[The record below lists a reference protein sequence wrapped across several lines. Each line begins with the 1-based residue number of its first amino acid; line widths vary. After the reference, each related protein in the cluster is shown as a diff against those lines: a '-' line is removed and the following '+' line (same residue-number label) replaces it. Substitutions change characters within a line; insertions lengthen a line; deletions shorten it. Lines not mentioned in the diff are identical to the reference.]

1 LSRDCQRKPRSC
13 HKAKTGQR
21 KNWERNPEQLK
32 AIDRNMA
39 TQHRVA
45 ALKNPEH
52 PQIDVP
58 KDLGTR
64 RVLKGRAPRF
74 RAQGRDK
81 EREGSQ
87 ELQFEKPAQDFELPL
102 KFDPRELAVL
112 WLANRSETI
121 QFNST
126 HIQLRCHGWLWAG
139 LVIRSSFDGFAIAIE
154 QSDIIG
160 DCSHA
165 FRRIGCACP

>member
-21 KNWERNPEQLK
+21 KNWERNSEQLK

-52 PQIDVP
+52 PQIDKP
-58 KDLGTR
+58 KNLGAR
-64 RVLKGRAPRF
+64 RVFKGACGNF
-74 RAQGRDK
+74 RAQRRDK

-87 ELQFEKPAQDFELPL
+87 ELQFEKPAHAQ
-102 KFDPRELAVL
+102 AV
-112 WLANRSETI
+112 R
-121 QFNST
+121 
-126 HIQLRCHGWLWAG
+126 
-139 LVIRSSFDGFAIAIE
+139 
-154 QSDIIG
+154 
-160 DCSHA
+160 
-165 FRRIGCACP
+165 